1 MDQPMTDHRITDP
14 SQRMEPDEP
23 DVYEVELPGGG
34 KLPVRDEHEVV
45 MWNTT
50 MRRYISDYN
59 LTKANDLVL
68 LGAILSQI
76 LSMYRAQRDLSDPK
90 KAANAQVLITKATQ
104 EIRAGE
110 KALGVDKVSREKGG
124 AHTIADYVGNLKKA
138 AYEKGI
144 HISERVTEYERV
156 MMEARWKIRL
166 LRNGDVEDRAYHSIS
181 ERSIIDWLES
191 ELAVLEQ
198 KDKKWAREKGAI
210 FVGKL

>member
-1 MDQPMTDHRITDP
+1 VTDRITDP

-23 DVYEVELPGGG
+23 LVYEVELPGGG

-50 MRRYISDYN
+50 SRRYISDYN

-144 HISERVTEYERV
+144 HVSERVTEYERV

-181 ERSIIDWLES
+181 EQSIIAWLES
-191 ELAVLEQ
+191 ELAALEQ